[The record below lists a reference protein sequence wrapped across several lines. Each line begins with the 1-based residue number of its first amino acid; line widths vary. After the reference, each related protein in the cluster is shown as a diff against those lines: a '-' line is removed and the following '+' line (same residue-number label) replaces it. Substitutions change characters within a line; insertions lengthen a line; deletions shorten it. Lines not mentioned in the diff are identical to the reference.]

1 MESYLLMEHWATL
14 IRDFKD
20 SEKAYNIEPYETE
33 QMARHVLQFIRRTRI
48 RQWNLFIQQRGE
60 EFETM
65 LAKLEQFNPEAVRR
79 FLSEE
84 EIWKITLEMGEQ

>member
-1 MESYLLMEHWATL
+1 MESYLLMEHWASL
-14 IRDFKD
+14 VRDFKD
-20 SEKAYNIEPYETE
+20 SEKAYGIEPYETE
-33 QMARHVLQFIRRTRI
+33 QMARHVLQFIRKTRI

-60 EFETM
+60 EFEAM
-65 LAKLEQFNPEAVRR
+65 MAKLEQFNPEAVRR